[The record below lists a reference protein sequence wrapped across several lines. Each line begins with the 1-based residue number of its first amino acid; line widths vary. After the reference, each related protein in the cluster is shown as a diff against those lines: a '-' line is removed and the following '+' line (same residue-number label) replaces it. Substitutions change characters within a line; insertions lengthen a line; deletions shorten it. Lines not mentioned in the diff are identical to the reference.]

1 MDVAVATAMAVVVVA
16 VAGTAMA
23 GWEATGCIKW
33 WHVRRRT
40 LDSHAQGRMYAAG
53 YCALIP
59 SHVQL
64 KWAAGM
70 PPAVLPAAFFML
82 A

>member
-33 WHVRRRT
+33 WRVRRRT
-40 LDSHAQGRMYAAG
+40 LLNVQAQGRMYAAG
-53 YCALIP
+53 
-59 SHVQL
+59 
-64 KWAAGM
+64 
-70 PPAVLPAAFFML
+70 
-82 A
+82 